1 MASTAGQVIK
11 CKAAV
16 CWGAGEALQ
25 IEEVEVAPPKA
36 HEVRIKIL
44 HTGRWW
50 QVAVRYTTEIVLPC
64 QVYATPTSTL
74 VAARIPRYVKRDLGS
89 ASVTIDSLISGFV
102 PCDSWSRGRRYRKL
116 LRTVGCSLSN
126 LIQVESVGEGVT
138 SVTPVCIPCFSS
150 DIPDSCFMAQGRPCH
165 PLVYCR

>member
-1 MASTAGQVIK
+1 MASTVGQVIN

-36 HEVRIKIL
+36 HEVRIKII

-50 QVAVRYTTEIVLPC
+50 QASVWYTAKIVLPC

-74 VAARIPRYVKRDLGS
+74 AVARIPR
-89 ASVTIDSLISGFV
+89 
-102 PCDSWSRGRRYRKL
+102 
-116 LRTVGCSLSN
+116 
-126 LIQVESVGEGVT
+126 
-138 SVTPVCIPCFSS
+138 
-150 DIPDSCFMAQGRPCH
+150 
-165 PLVYCR
+165 

>member
-1 MASTAGQVIK
+1 MASTVGQIIK

-50 QVAVRYTTEIVLPC
+50 QAPMRYTTEIVLPC
-64 QVYATPTSTL
+64 QVYATPTNIL
-74 VAARIPRYVKRDLGS
+74 VVARIPRYVKRDLGS
-89 ASVTIDSLISGFV
+89 APVTIDSVISGVV
-102 PCDSWSRGRRYRKL
+102 PCDPWSRGRRHCEL
-116 LRTVGCSLSN
+116 LRAASCSLPTN

-138 SVTPVCIPCFSS
+138 SVAPVCV
-150 DIPDSCFMAQGRPCH
+150 
-165 PLVYCR
+165 PLFLI

>member
-1 MASTAGQVIK
+1 MQAKHSKSRRLRSHPLKHTRCESRSFTPVGGGK
-11 CKAAV
+11 LL
-16 CWGAGEALQ
+16 CW
-25 IEEVEVAPPKA
+25 
-36 HEVRIKIL
+36 
-44 HTGRWW
+44 
-50 QVAVRYTTEIVLPC
+50 YTTEIVLPC

-74 VAARIPRYVKRDLGS
+74 VAARIPRYVKRDLGL
-89 ASVTIDSLISGFV
+89 APVTIDSLISGFV